1 MHCTIWYNLCNL
13 INVKSTHGGVL
24 LLVKL
29 QAKSLHRCFLPFLN
43 CTNGTKLC
51 KTSHCLSVSYFYTVC
66 LSYTVLTV
74 YLSAE
79 RLLSFLP
86 IFGEH
91 VKFLSSLYISPC
103 LGNIKFVV
111 FRLLGNLFESQ
122 KIESRHSSLCAPPT
136 PSFILSPCKQ
146 RGITCFPKA
155 ACSFLEIYDLLQEK
169 VGKEETMQVLRKLT
183 H

>member
-1 MHCTIWYNLCNL
+1 MVKEQSANYHPSPPGLTSRILLFVCDALHDL

-91 VKFLSSLYISPC
+91 VKFL
-103 LGNIKFVV
+103 
-111 FRLLGNLFESQ
+111 
-122 KIESRHSSLCAPPT
+122 
-136 PSFILSPCKQ
+136 
-146 RGITCFPKA
+146 
-155 ACSFLEIYDLLQEK
+155 
-169 VGKEETMQVLRKLT
+169 
-183 H
+183 